1 MQTIPNL
8 PIYKWTGRVG
18 QWKMSVG
25 NGEKKPELIA
35 RFWVSSGATGNGW
48 MTEKE
53 ADCGLELSNLFVS
66 VLLSF
71 KVFQD
76 SGI

>member
-1 MQTIPNL
+1 MDGKSGAMKNEC
-8 PIYKWTGRVG
+8 WERR
-18 QWKMSVG
+18 
-25 NGEKKPELIA
+25 KKPELIA